1 MIIRRPFD
9 TTAVTIL
16 RVIFL
21 VVSVVGLGAFA
32 VDRIVRVTK
41 QEYYAQTRTVNLLN
55 QTKYEAD
62 IVICADKAIV
72 YYDNTTMNV
81 IAKDLKHPSIPPGYI
96 VPSPCFPE
104 HNAMFIIWYKE
115 RSRTIRHTSDLTT
128 LIELKTNTTTDVAVI
143 AMTRA
148 HNVYGNTGLILEKDA
163 KNFNFNVYNTHF
175 VRPGETTS
183 IFVHP
188 RVLRTLRRDWL
199 GLFRVYN
206 ETKETGLTS
215 TIETI
220 STPGRTMFRVK
231 TPISWQEDE
240 EVLFLDIP
248 GAVATWG
255 GVFSL
260 VVSIF
265 YMLFG
270 SGRLSPFGVV
280 QTYLVHSSTKKRLR
294 DAYPQRNEDGVDFNT
309 QGTDHHEQSRHLNV
323 PNEKTRLGDGHTI
336 VSLDEQDHSQNDV
349 YSRSFTSTEH
359 PPQQHQEELALLRAF
374 VYGEILPRLQR
385 QEQRSEDR
393 ESLMRHM
400 YLDMEMVDVALEE
413 SRTSA
418 PGYTAQTVNWIKRM
432 MKRGKVSNGH

>member
-1 MIIRRPFD
+1 MLLRRPFD

-16 RVIFL
+16 RLIFL
-21 VVSVVGLGAFA
+21 VVSVLGLGAFA

-41 QEYYAQTRTVNLLN
+41 QEYYAQTRTVTLLN

-62 IVICADKAIV
+62 IVICADKAIA

-81 IAKDLKHPSIPPGYI
+81 ITKNLKDPSIPPGYI

-104 HNAMFIIWYKE
+104 HNVMFVFWYKE
-115 RSRTIRHTSDLTT
+115 MSRTIRYTSDLTT
-128 LIELKTNTTTDVAVI
+128 LIRLETNTTTDVAVV

-148 HNVYGNTGLILEKDA
+148 HNVYGNHKTIPENEAKDY
-163 KNFNFNVYNTHF
+163 FFNVYNTHF

-188 RVLRTLRRDWL
+188 RILRTLRRDWL

-206 ETKETGLTS
+206 ETKQTGLTS
-215 TIETI
+215 TIETV
-220 STPGRTMFRVK
+220 STPGITMFRVK
-231 TPISWQEDE
+231 APISWQEDE

-260 VVSIF
+260 VVSVF
-265 YMLFG
+265 YLLFG

-280 QTYLVHSSTKKRLR
+280 QTYLVHSSTKRRLR
-294 DAYPQRNEDGVDFNT
+294 DAYLQRNEDGVDLNT
-309 QGTDHHEQSRHLNV
+309 QGTGHHEQALHLNAL
-323 PNEKTRLGDGHTI
+323 NEKTRLGDGHTI
-336 VSLDEQDHSQNDV
+336 VSFDGQDHSQNV
-349 YSRSFTSTEH
+349 YSRNFTLTEH
-359 PPQQHQEELALLRAF
+359 PPQQHHEELALLRAF

-393 ESLMRHM
+393 ESLMKHM
-400 YLDMEMVDVALEE
+400 YLDMEMVDVALED
-413 SRTSA
+413 SRASA
-418 PGYTAQTVNWIKRM
+418 PGYTALTVNWIKRI
-432 MKRGKVSNGH
+432 MKRGKVSNEH